1 MANQERLFKVHS
13 TFQLGET
20 RKQLDP
26 HKIFPELTIATSP
39 NSSVFKL
46 ANPFPENNNFM
57 VQPADAPIGDDDFD
71 VEVVSFEEKSKVV
84 SNLTTKKERVLE
96 GTGKVISFFKEAADY
111 KLKNL
116 NDFRT
121 LAEQATVMAR
131 LNAAACAPG
140 DGHGGIQTS
149 APSIS
154 SSGEIST
161 ASKISSLFGKK
172 EHSHKPGEG
181 DHCTHNNDYGSC
193 PEGCKKAA

>member
-1 MANQERLFKVHS
+1 MANTERLFNINSK
-13 TFQLGET
+13 FQLGEIN
-20 RKQLDP
+20 KQLDP
-26 HKIFPELTIATSP
+26 RKNSLEFASTVSP
-39 NSSVFKL
+39 NNSVFKL
-46 ANPFPENNNFM
+46 SNPIFENNNIM
-57 VQPADAPIGDDDFD
+57 VQPQDTLSSDDDFD
-71 VEVVSFEEKSKVV
+71 VEVVSFEDKSKVV
-84 SNLTTKKERVLE
+84 SNLTTKKDRVLE

-121 LAEQATVMAR
+121 LAEQAAVMAR
-131 LNAAACAPG
+131 LNASACAPG

-149 APSIS
+149 ASSIS

-161 ASKISSLFGKK
+161 SSNISSLFGKK

-181 DHCTHNNDYGSC
+181 DHCKHNNDYGSC